1 MIREYPQEVVTSV
14 LIWNLIANK
23 LKCEL
28 TNPGISYE
36 GYADDVHA
44 YDKTG
49 KMPEIA
55 CQKNFILVKVF
66 TSKFYNN
73 SKWNQENI

>member
-1 MIREYPQEVVTSV
+1 M
-14 LIWNLIANK
+14 
-23 LKCEL
+23 